1 MQNKEV
7 IVALC
12 YDFDKTL
19 SPKSMQ
25 EYTLIPQLLKCD
37 VQQFWKEC
45 NAYCDTMG
53 VDSILACMYY
63 TLVKAKE
70 NHVPL
75 SYDKFKELGECIELF
90 QGVES
95 WFTRINTFAKT
106 LGIRLEHYII
116 SAGLKEMIEGT
127 TIAKH
132 FREIFATNYL
142 YNAKD
147 EPVWLKQL
155 VNYSGKTQYI
165 ARISKGCLNLTD
177 ERAVNEDM
185 PERDRR
191 IPMRNIIYLGD
202 SDTDIPAMRMV
213 KGYGGTSIAVY
224 TDDMHM
230 VSKLL
235 QQQRIDYL
243 LPADY
248 RENTPLE
255 RVIKNVLLKIKST
268 EDLNRLQENQKNYL
282 HIMRQMQ
289 DFVKRIVDFLE
300 NIPMAKEGLEKL
312 KKYIAKYF
320 DESIEML
327 EKGQEQDDLP
337 QKVMFDMFKE
347 NKEMLLLQIEERR
360 EVLCGKGNM
369 KSG

>member
-1 MQNKEV
+1 MSNKEV

-25 EYTLIPQLLKCD
+25 EYTLIPKLLKCD
-37 VQQFWKEC
+37 VAQFWKEC
-45 NAYCDTMG
+45 NAYCDEMG

-70 NHVPL
+70 NGVKL
-75 SYDKFKELGECIELF
+75 SYKKFQELGKYIELF

-95 WFTRINTFAKT
+95 WFERINNFASS

-127 TIAKH
+127 QIAKY
-132 FREIFATNYL
+132 FSEIFATNYL
-142 YNAKD
+142 YNDND

-185 PERDRR
+185 PEKDRR

-224 TDDMHM
+224 TDSISK

-248 RENTPLE
+248 RADSPLDK
-255 RVIKNVLLKIKST
+255 VIQNVLLKVKST
-268 EDLNRLQENQKNYL
+268 EDLNRLQESQKNYMQ
-282 HIMRQMQ
+282 IMKEMQ
-289 DFVKRIVDFLE
+289 DFVLRITDFLQ
-300 NIPMAKEGLEKL
+300 NITMQREGLNQLREYVL
-312 KKYIAKYF
+312 RYF
-320 DESIEML
+320 DESSRML
-327 EKGQEQDDLP
+327 KQEQKQDDLP
-337 QKVMFDMFKE
+337 QKVMFDMLNE
-347 NKEMLLLQIEERR
+347 NKENLLKQIEDRR
-360 EVLCGKGNM
+360 QKLCGK
-369 KSG
+369 